1 MKNVLMAK
9 HISDYRTVRQKLLVK
24 NLIMMLIVANKM
36 SPMQLIMN

>member
-9 HISDYRTVRQKLLVK
+9 QISDYRTVRQKLLVK